1 MEFQTDLQLV
11 IKCYFQGNL
20 CLLSGRDIN
29 RIFGPFNYE
38 TTIEDPESKTMKI
51 DFISMNDA
59 LVCFHS
65 LREIY
70 NQNNVLQ
77 LNFTLTGLFRSQ
89 NSILRVFFSIKTQFF
104 RKSNEFSF
112 QSTDS
117 QDYPSQYS
125 YYSKNGS
132 F

>member
-70 NQNNVLQ
+70 NKSNVLQ
-77 LNFTLTGLFRSQ
+77 LNFTLTGIVSSQ
-89 NSILRVFFSIKTQFF
+89 NSIKANFF
-104 RKSNEFSF
+104 RKPNEFSF

-117 QDYPSQYS
+117 QDNPSQYS
-125 YYSKNGS
+125 YYYSKNGS